1 MSDYTPIT
9 GELRDAMCKWGW
21 VERDGSIMFTTSP
34 IPTSIDAEQS
44 LVISGSDFDRLC
56 DAIDAIHAGLER
68 ENAELRAARGD
79 DWIKLPV
86 DADGLPIHVG
96 DMLAGEKAGG
106 FGLCEPFEVGCILF
120 GRDIVR
126 VNDVHGLERRVE
138 FAHHQRPDT
147 WERIIEDARTCTGS
161 TGSYT
166 SVPTMRWT
174 NEMDALVARC
184 KALAGDAS

>member
-9 GELRDAMCKWGW
+9 GELRKYATVSWDPWPDA
-21 VERDGSIMFTTSP
+21 R
-34 IPTSIDAEQS
+34 
-44 LVISGSDFDRLC
+44 DRLYQMC
-56 DAIDAIHAGLER
+56 DRIDAIHAQLER
-68 ENAELRAARGD
+68 ENAALRAARGD

-126 VNDVHGLERRVE
+126 VNDVHGLERCVE
-138 FAHHQRPDT
+138 FAHHHRPDT
-147 WERIIEDARTCTGS
+147 WERIIEDAI
-161 TGSYT
+161 
-166 SVPTMRWT
+166 
-174 NEMDALVARC
+174 DAVDDSWADDEHDKLVETLVARC
-184 KALAGDAS
+184 KALAGDAE